1 MKKLILSLSLLLAG
15 AMSLSAQEKGFRVVA
30 DDWQHLA
37 VEFTVGEPRVGE
49 TLLCGERFSTL
60 AIDGY
65 QEPLDNFG
73 SPALPTFSRLIEVPV
88 GADFKVTVSE
98 AVYDTLKALPHRL
111 MPVQLPRRKSDT
123 SAMKL
128 FVSEC
133 YLWNAFIGQREA
145 LVEAVG
151 IARDRRLAR
160 LQFSP
165 VRYNPVS
172 GEVIVC
178 RHATVTVDYQDG
190 DEQASKELFERYYSP
205 AFNNGANVINS
216 LYPKAVSTTAPV
228 RYLIVAHSMFRGQL
242 DNFVQWKRRKGF
254 ITDIVYTDDA
264 GVGTT
269 TTSIQAYI
277 QSQYANATAAN
288 PAPTYLLLVGDVA
301 QIPAFNGTTQNSH
314 ITDLY
319 YTTWTSGDNIPD
331 CYHGRFSAQNFSQLE
346 PQIAKTLMY
355 EQYTFA
361 DPTFLDRAVMVAG
374 VDGGSAGDYGYTH
387 ADPAMDYAITN
398 YINGA
403 HGWSQ
408 VMYFKNNTS
417 IVPTGSNVTIGSSS
431 SNNAA
436 TVRSYYNQGAGWINY
451 SAHGGSSGWGTP
463 SFNTTNVE
471 QMTNSQKFGILIGNC
486 CQSNM
491 FGENNC
497 FGEALLRKGDYCG
510 AVGYIGGSDYTYW
523 GEDFYWAV
531 GLRSNIGPSMSM
543 AYNSSNLG
551 AYDRICHT
559 HGEANNQW
567 ATSQGSLMM
576 MGNMAV
582 QSSSSSLKQYY
593 WEIYHLMG
601 DPSVMT
607 YLTQASMMT
616 LTAPQV
622 IIPGTESITVSAVPY
637 AYVAL
642 TNATTHALVSSAF
655 ADASGTA
662 VLQIPSAIAV
672 GSYELAA
679 SAQQYRTA
687 FTNIDVLTPQGAYVT
702 VSALSSA
709 QALDAGT
716 SVMFHLEV
724 TNYGAALAEDVVV
737 HLTSGDPALTLALDS
752 VLIDSISASSTYTV
766 AIPATVAQDAVD
778 GTLAAV
784 QTTTTWQGATNV
796 VPNSIS
802 FLLNAPVLTIRT
814 TSSSTNL
821 MPGTSATLNVEVSN
835 IGHAALPSTT
845 PVYLTVPTSL
855 MGITAQGSGTIGV
868 APAGTESRQ
877 FTLQADASLPT
888 GIFIPV
894 TLHIGSL
901 STVRNYYIGSQTVE
915 GFESGSFPSGWTQGQ
930 NPWTIVTDTY
940 HSGSHAARSKENLG
954 HNNTSEF
961 SFTHTALVSDS
972 ISFYYRVSS
981 ESNYDKFHFY
991 MDNNELV
998 VASGDVDWTRAA
1010 FPVQAGSHTYTFTYQ
1025 KDYSVDNGSDCAWV
1039 DDISLPRT
1047 AHPVTYL
1054 DADLCVGELYVVG
1067 NDTVNTT
1074 APGSGCFAFVGSDQ
1088 SVTIVNYTV
1097 NSAVFTDTVVNG
1109 CDSLM
1114 YAGQIYFESDVIVST
1129 FQSETGCDSVSRV
1142 LLNIYPSVTDTMH
1155 ASTQAD
1161 CYYWGDSAYTISGE
1175 YSRLLTTVHG
1185 CDSIAVLVL
1194 TIGNPSGIGG
1204 VEGLTITPYPNPTG
1218 GMLMFGAE
1226 VEQLTVYSLD
1236 GREMLQARKVRQID
1250 LSSLPQGSY
1259 LLRIATVEGSATVRV
1274 SVF

>member
-1 MKKLILSLSLLLAG
+1 MNMKRLMFAVAALAL
-15 AMSLSAQEKGFRVVA
+15 ALNVSAQVVVT
-30 DDWQHLA
+30 DDWQNL
-37 VEFTVGEPRVGE
+37 RVDYK
-49 TLLCGERFSTL
+49 T
-60 AIDGY
+60 DGLSIEMAGSY
-65 QEPLDNFG
+65 AMLTFDGSMPDGKVG
-73 SPALPTFSRLIEVPV
+73 SPSLPVFSSLIEVPLCKGYDV
-88 GADFKVTVSE
+88 KVADAE
-98 AVYDTLKALPHRL
+98 YDTLLIDA
-111 MPVQLPRRKSDT
+111 PVYPMQAPRRKSDT
-123 SAMKL
+123 EHHPLEVDAKVYATDGWL
-128 FVSEC
+128 
-133 YLWNAFIGQREA
+133 GGEA
-145 LVEAVG
+145 IVEAVG
-151 IARDRRLAR
+151 IARDRNLAR

-172 GEVIVC
+172 GQLIVC
-178 RHATVTVDYQDG
+178 RRATVTVTYRDADPEG
-190 DEQASKELFERYYSP
+190 TLEMFNRYHSP
-205 AFNNGANVINS
+205 AFVSGVGVLNS
-216 LYPKAVSTTAPV
+216 LYPKAVSATAPV

-242 DNFVQWKRRKGF
+242 DTFVQWKRRKGF
-254 ITDIVYTDDA
+254 ITDIVYTDDP

-269 TTSIQAYI
+269 TTSIQSYI
-277 QSQYANATAAN
+277 QSQYASANAAN

-301 QIPAFNGTTQNSH
+301 QIPAFSGTTQNSH

-331 CYHGRFSAQNFSQLE
+331 CYHGRFSAQNYSQLE

-355 EQYTFA
+355 EQYTFS

-417 IVPTGSNVTIGSSS
+417 IVPTGSNVTMGSSS
-431 SNNAA
+431 SNNSA

-463 SFNTTNVE
+463 SFSTTNVE

-531 GLRSNIGPSMSM
+531 GLRSNIGPSMSL

-559 HGEANNQW
+559 HGEAYNQW

-616 LTAPQV
+616 LSAPQV
-622 IIPGTESITVSAVPY
+622 IIPGTESISVTAVPY

-642 TNATTHALVSSAF
+642 TNATTHALVASAF

-662 VLQIPSAIAV
+662 VLDLPTAIAV

-687 FTNIDVLTPQGAYVT
+687 FTDIDVLTPQGAYVT
-702 VSALSSA
+702 VSALTTA

-716 SVMFHLEV
+716 SVSFSLEV
-724 TNYGAALAEDVVV
+724 TNYGSVVAEDVVV
-737 HLTSGDPALTLALDS
+737 HLTPGDPALVLAIDS
-752 VLIDSISASSTYTV
+752 LHIDSISAGSTYTV
-766 AIPATVAQDAVD
+766 VIPATVAQNAVD
-778 GTLAAV
+778 GTMTAV

-802 FLLNAPVLTIRT
+802 FLLNAPVLTVRT
-814 TSSSTNL
+814 TGSLMTM
-821 MPGTSATLNVEVSN
+821 MPGTSVTLNVEVSN
-835 IGHAALPSTT
+835 IGHASLPSNT
-845 PVYLTVPTSL
+845 PIFLTVPTSL
-855 MGITAQGSGTIGV
+855 MGITAQGPATIGV
-868 APAGTESRQ
+868 APYGTETRQ

-888 GIFIPV
+888 EIFIPV
-894 TLHIGSL
+894 TLHIGDL
-901 STVRNYYIGSQTVE
+901 STVRNYYIGTSAVE
-915 GFESGSFPSGWTQGQ
+915 GFESGNFPSGWTQGQ
-930 NPWTIVTDTY
+930 HPWTIVSDTC
-940 HSGSHAARSKENLG
+940 HSGTHAARSKVSLG
-954 HNNTSEF
+954 HNNTSELT
-961 SFTHTALVSDS
+961 FTHTATVSDS

-991 MDNNELV
+991 MDNSELV
-998 VASGDVDWTRAA
+998 VASGEVGWTRAS
-1010 FPVQAGSHTYTFTYQ
+1010 FPVQPGSHIYSFTYQ
-1025 KDYSVDNGSDCAWV
+1025 KDYSVNTGNDCAWI
-1039 DDISLPRT
+1039 DDVTLPRT
-1047 AHPVTYL
+1047 SHPVTFL
-1054 DADLCVGELYVVG
+1054 DVDLCVGELYVVG
-1067 NDTVNTT
+1067 NDTVNT
-1074 APGSGCFAFVGSDQ
+1074 AQAGSGSLASVGSDQ

-1097 NSAVFTDTVVNG
+1097 NSAVYTDNVING
-1109 CDSLM
+1109 CDSLS
-1114 YAGQIYFESDVIVST
+1114 YNGQVYYESHMIVNT
-1129 FQSETGCDSVSRV
+1129 LQGEAGCDSVSRV
-1142 LLNIYPSVTDTMH
+1142 LLNVYPSVTDTMH

-1161 CYYWGDSAYTISGE
+1161 CYYWGDSAYTASGE

-1185 CDSIAVLVL
+1185 CDSLVVLVL

-1204 VEGLTITPYPNPTG
+1204 VEGLIITPYPNPTG

-1236 GREMLQARKVRQID
+1236 GREMLKASKVRQID
-1250 LSSLPQGSY
+1250 LSSLPKGSY
-1259 LLRIATVEGSATVRV
+1259 LLRVAAAESSATIRV
-1274 SVF
+1274 SVL